1 MLKIFDSELKENKFI
16 QKTKKRKIESEIV
29 F

>member
-1 MLKIFDSELKENKFI
+1 MLKKFVFKLKENKFI